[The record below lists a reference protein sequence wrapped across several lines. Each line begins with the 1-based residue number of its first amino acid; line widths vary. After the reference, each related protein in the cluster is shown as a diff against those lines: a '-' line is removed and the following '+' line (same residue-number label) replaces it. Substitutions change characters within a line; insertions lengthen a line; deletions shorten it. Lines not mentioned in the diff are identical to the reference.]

1 MNNNDTRSKILH
13 ILRTNAR
20 LTDEQIG
27 AMLGLSAAQ
36 VKAEINAMEA
46 EGIIVGFS
54 AIINEEEH
62 DKNAV
67 TAVINLKTS
76 PQMENGYD
84 VIARKVSQYT
94 QVDSIQLMSGGNYD
108 LAVTVKCD
116 NFRDVA
122 EFVANNLAGMD
133 GVLSTSTHFILQR
146 FKEKGVLFNPD
157 ADDERGLVS
166 P

>member
-1 MNNNDTRSKILH
+1 MDNLTSKVLH
-13 ILRTNAR
+13 ILRGNAR
-20 LTDEQIG
+20 LTDEQIA
-27 AMLGLSAAQ
+27 AMLGVTAKQ
-36 VKAEINAMEA
+36 VGDEIARLEA
-46 EGIIVGFS
+46 EGILIGFS

-67 TAVINLKTS
+67 TAVVNLKVS
-76 PQMENGYD
+76 PQMEKGYN
-84 VIARKVSQYT
+84 VIARKISQCKE
-94 QVDSIQLMSGGNYD
+94 VDSIQLMSGGNYD

-122 EFVANNLAGMD
+122 AFVADNLAVLD

-146 FKEKGVLFNPD
+146 FKEKGALFPAD
-157 ADDERGLVS
+157 ADDERSLVS